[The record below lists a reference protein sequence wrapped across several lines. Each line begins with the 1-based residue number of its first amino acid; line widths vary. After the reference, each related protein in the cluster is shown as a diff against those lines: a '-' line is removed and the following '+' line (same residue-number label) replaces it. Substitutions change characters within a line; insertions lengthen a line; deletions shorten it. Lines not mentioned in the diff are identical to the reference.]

1 MSETSRMTEGLSAHG
16 DGAFLQV
23 DGLEVRY
30 RGAVGVRDVTLQA
43 SLGEIVAILGPNGA
57 GKTTTLRAISGFL
70 PGDRARVS
78 AGTIRVGGRS
88 VVRRSPSEITRMG
101 VALVAERNKV
111 FTRLTVREN
120 LLIIGGRPAPKKQ
133 QLDEVTELFPFLA
146 NRHHQLAGSLSGG
159 ERQMLALARALLLRP
174 KVLLVDE
181 LSFGLAPIVVDSL
194 IETVRS
200 LAGTDRAVVL
210 VEQSGAVAQALADR
224 IYLLSAGRM
233 VGSGNAAEMLS
244 RDVTDAAYF
253 GQSRAGQGT

>member
-1 MSETSRMTEGLSAHG
+1 MSETSRGPGDLSAPG
-16 DGAFLQV
+16 DAFLQV

-30 RGAVGVRDVTLQA
+30 RDAVGVRDVTLQA
-43 SLGEIVAILGPNGA
+43 SLGETVAILGPNGA

-70 PGDRARVS
+70 PGDRARVT
-78 AGTIRVGGRS
+78 AGTITVGGRS

-120 LLIIGGRPAPKKQ
+120 LLIIGGRAPRKE
-133 QLDEVTELFPFLA
+133 QLDEVNELFPFLA
-146 NRHHQLAGSLSGG
+146 NRQRQLAGSLSGG

-181 LSFGLAPIVVDSL
+181 LSFGLAPIVVDNL

-200 LAGTDRAVVL
+200 IVSTDRAVVL

-224 IYLLSAGRM
+224 IYLLSAGRL
-233 VGSGNAAEMLS
+233 VGSGNATEMLS

>member
-1 MSETSRMTEGLSAHG
+1 MSETSRMTEGISTHG
-16 DGAFLQV
+16 GAFLQV

-43 SLGEIVAILGPNGA
+43 ALGEIVAILGPNGA

-78 AGTIRVGGRS
+78 AGTITVAGRS

-120 LLIIGGRPAPKKQ
+120 LLVIGGRSAPKKQ

-146 NRHHQLAGSLSGG
+146 NRQHQLAGSLSGG

-200 LAGTDRAVVL
+200 LAGKDRAVVL

-224 IYLLSAGRM
+224 IYLLSAGRL

-253 GQSRAGQGT
+253 GQSNAGQGT

>member
-1 MSETSRMTEGLSAHG
+1 MSGASQAAGGLPG
-16 DGAFLQV
+16 PRGAILQV

-30 RGAVGVRDVTLQA
+30 RDAVGVRNVTLRA
-43 SLGEIVAILGPNGA
+43 SVGEIVAILGPNGA

-70 PGDRARVS
+70 PGDRARVT
-78 AGTIRVGGRS
+78 AGTITVGGRS

-120 LLIIGGRPAPKKQ
+120 LLIIGGRAPKKE
-133 QLDEVTELFPFLA
+133 QLDEVTQLFPFLA
-146 NRHHQLAGSLSGG
+146 QRQRQLAGSLSGG
-159 ERQMLALARALLLRP
+159 ERQMLALARALLLSP

-194 IETVRS
+194 IETVRRM
-200 LAGTDRAVVL
+200 AGGDRVVVL

-224 IYLLSAGRM
+224 VYLLSAGRL
-233 VGSGNAAEMLS
+233 VGSGSTAEMLTT
-244 RDVTDAAYF
+244 DVTDAAYF
-253 GQSRAGQGT
+253 GQSKAGQGT

>member
-1 MSETSRMTEGLSAHG
+1 MSETSRMAGHLSPPG
-16 DGAFLQV
+16 DAFLQV

-30 RGAVGVRDVTLQA
+30 RDAVGVRDVTLQA
-43 SLGEIVAILGPNGA
+43 TLGETVAILGPNGA

-70 PGDRARVS
+70 PGDRARVT
-78 AGTIRVGGRS
+78 AGTITVGGRS

-120 LLIIGGRPAPKKQ
+120 LLIIGGRAPKKE
-133 QLDEVTELFPFLA
+133 QLDEVNELFPFLA
-146 NRHHQLAGSLSGG
+146 NRQRQLAGSLSGG

-181 LSFGLAPIVVDSL
+181 LSFGLAPIVVDNL

-200 LAGTDRAVVL
+200 IVSTDRAVVL
-210 VEQSGAVAQALADR
+210 VEQSGAVAQALANR
-224 IYLLSAGRM
+224 IYLLSAGRL

-244 RDVTDAAYF
+244 TDVTDAAYF
-253 GQSRAGQGT
+253 GQSRAGHGT